1 VQCEWKEPGGRNMS
15 GSSDN
20 EDAST
25 LMFGREGMFETD
37 DSSCLT
43 VDEVYYLLKR
53 NKAKVGEKWTAEV
66 ALNYVERLAT
76 TKIDQE
82 LLTLCQELGV
92 ELKDREVEG
101 IDGKPLKLHN
111 FEVACLSNL
120 IKSDDTSYEEALCWI
135 TSLGRFSEDAV
146 TKLLSIVSERK
157 QRCIESSM

>member
-1 VQCEWKEPGGRNMS
+1 MS

-25 LMFGREGMFETD
+25 LMFGKEGMFETD

>member
-1 VQCEWKEPGGRNMS
+1 MS
-15 GSSDN
+15 GSADN

-25 LMFGREGMFETD
+25 LNFGKEGAFESD

-53 NKAKVGEKWTAEV
+53 NKAKVGEKWNAEV

-76 TKIDQE
+76 TKLDQE
-82 LLTLCQELGV
+82 LLTLCQELAL
-92 ELKDREVEG
+92 ELKERELEG
-101 IDGKPLKLHN
+101 IDGKPIKLHN

-135 TSLGRFSEDAV
+135 TSLGRFSEDSV
-146 TKLLSIVSERK
+146 TKLLGVIAERK
-157 QRCIESSM
+157 QRCIETSM